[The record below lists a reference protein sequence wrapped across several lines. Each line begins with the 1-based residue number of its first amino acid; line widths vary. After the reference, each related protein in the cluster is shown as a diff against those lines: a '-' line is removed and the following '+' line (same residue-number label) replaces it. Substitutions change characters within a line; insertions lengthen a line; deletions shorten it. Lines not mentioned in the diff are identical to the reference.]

1 MPKPVN
7 QSSTTVDDLI
17 AKDEILGVLHRYC
30 HSCDRSDAE
39 QLATCF
45 HPDSITDHAGLQIN
59 SLEWIPLALAWLAD
73 RVAVTHM
80 ITNPM
85 IQVVGDR
92 AISDCHFVAYNRSP
106 KASADGWEETLVK
119 GRYLD
124 RFERRNRVWKI
135 AHRIGVHDLERVVD
149 APQTAND
156 VAGDHRSGKAPND
169 PFYAL
174 LAQFQ
179 AGR

>member
-1 MPKPVN
+1 MPNPADTP
-7 QSSTTVDDLI
+7 STTVDDLI

-30 HSCDRSDAE
+30 HSCDRSDA
-39 QLATCF
+39 QTLATCF
-45 HPDSITDHAGLQIN
+45 HPDSITDHAGVTIK
-59 SLEWIPLALAWLAD
+59 SLEWIPHALAWLAD

-80 ITNPM
+80 IANPM
-85 IQVVGDR
+85 IQVAGDR

-106 KASADGWEETLVK
+106 KAGGDGWEETLVK

-124 RFERRNRVWKI
+124 RFERRDGVWKI
-135 AHRIGVHDLERVVD
+135 VHRTGIHDLERVND
-149 APQTAND
+149 APANAND
-156 VAGDHRSGKAPND
+156 VAGEHRSGKAPND

-174 LAQFQ
+174 LADFQ